1 MQALIKISDK
11 QYLVQKGDTLFVPR
25 QKTDIGG
32 TMEIAS
38 MARIDGANTVL
49 NPAETVTAKVLGHV
63 KDDKVVV
70 FKKKRRKRYQS
81 RNGHR
86 QQMTQ
91 IEVVSL

>member
-1 MQALIKISDK
+1 
-11 QYLVQKGDTLFVPR
+11 G
-25 QKTDIGG
+25 
-32 TMEIAS
+32 E
-38 MARIDGANTVL
+38 NTVL
-49 NPAETVTAKVLGHV
+49 TPSGSSIQARVLDHV